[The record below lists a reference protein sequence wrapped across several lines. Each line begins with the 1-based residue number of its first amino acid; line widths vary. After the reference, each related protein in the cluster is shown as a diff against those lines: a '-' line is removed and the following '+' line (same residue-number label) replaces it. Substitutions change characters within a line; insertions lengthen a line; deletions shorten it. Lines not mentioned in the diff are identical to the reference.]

1 MDSALVESIKLVGGI
16 AGLATAG
23 FTIWDRAIR
32 ARPWM
37 EPHIA
42 ARRDGRP
49 MGLPLVD
56 APICLRIHNPG
67 SRTIGVGAVQFR
79 GIRQGRMALSDD
91 VGRDVHPWRLLP
103 IGPGETRLFEMIWVD
118 PEPGEDL
125 EQHVWIT
132 VSWRPLAALLPRLP
146 LRLRTSIGALTRL
159 QEAELDRIQRAQ
171 RPR

>member
-23 FTIWDRAIR
+23 FTIWDRTFR

-42 ARRDGRP
+42 IGQNARPVGVP
-49 MGLPLVD
+49 MID

-67 SRTIGVGAVQFR
+67 SRTIGIGAVQFR
-79 GIRQGRMALSDD
+79 GSRGGRMALSDD
-91 VGRDVHPWRLLP
+91 VGRDVHPRRLLP
-103 IGPGETRLFEMIWVD
+103 IAAGETRLFELIWTD
-118 PEPGEDL
+118 PEHGEDL
-125 EQHVWIT
+125 ERPIWIT
-132 VSWRPLAALLPRLP
+132 VSWRPLTALLPRPP

-159 QEAELDRIQRAQ
+159 QEAEIDRNKRAQ
-171 RPR
+171 GRG

>member
-23 FTIWDRAIR
+23 FTIWDRAFR

-42 ARRDGRP
+42 ISPSARP
-49 MGLPLVD
+49 VGLPMID

-67 SRTIGVGAVQFR
+67 SRTVGIGAVQFR
-79 GIRQGRMALSDD
+79 GVREGSMALSDD
-91 VGRDVHPWRLLP
+91 VGRNAHPRRLLP
-103 IGPGETRLFEMIWVD
+103 ISPGETRLFEMIWAD
-118 PEPGEDL
+118 PEHGEDI

-132 VSWRPLAALLPRLP
+132 VSWQPLAALLPRPP

-159 QEAELDRIQRAQ
+159 QEAEIERVHRAQ
-171 RPR
+171 RQR